1 MTGWAVNSIASAVK
15 GSSPFLPTLS
25 VFKLSKY
32 FYVIFLIKSLY
43 SSTVERDTVNI
54 MISVQ
59 FTLRAFT
66 LNITFKVSLQIKQ
79 NIFSL
84 LNL

>member
-25 VFKLSKY
+25 VFH
-32 FYVIFLIKSLY
+32 VIFIIKSLY
-43 SSTVERDTVNI
+43 SSKVERDTVNI

-66 LNITFKVSLQIKQ
+66 LNITFKVSL
-79 NIFSL
+79 
-84 LNL
+84 